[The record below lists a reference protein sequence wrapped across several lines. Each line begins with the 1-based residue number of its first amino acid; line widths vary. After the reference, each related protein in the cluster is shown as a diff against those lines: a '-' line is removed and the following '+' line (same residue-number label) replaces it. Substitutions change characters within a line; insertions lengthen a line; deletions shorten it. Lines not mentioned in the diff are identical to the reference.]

1 MYQWP
6 HCLVTHVCVF
16 ELVHPWFRQAL
27 SAVRRQ
33 AITQTNADS
42 LSVESIGRYF
52 SAIWHLNQT
61 THLLYEEHAFEY
73 VICQLSTILFRPK
86 SGIILRW
93 PDKAKLMPTC
103 LLCHMLSRYPFIELQ
118 DDFPPDRLKSQ
129 DHDIGYWNYHIA
141 LKGRVRIRQ
150 SKSDERWNEINRLLM
165 IPMGFYN

>member
-16 ELVHPWFRQAL
+16 ELGHPWFRQAL

-42 LSVESIGRYF
+42 LSVESIGIYF

-61 THLLYEEHAFEY
+61 THLLYKEHAFEY

-118 DDFPPDRLKSQ
+118 DDFPPDLKSQ
-129 DHDIGYWNYHIA
+129 RPRYWL
-141 LKGRVRIRQ
+141 LKLSYRSERTGPYKRVQIRW
-150 SKSDERWNEINRLLM
+150 KMKWNEQFVNDTYGVL
-165 IPMGFYN
+165 